1 MRSVALCEMPST
13 GLPVLSNTCSMLR
26 SAARAR
32 SAVSIPYVIS
42 EKAFDKTGKP
52 VLGISHKAT
61 LRILGASLTEAPVR
75 LYRKRWPQDECALNL
90 IELRKD
96 KEPFLRLWNDTAH
109 LGPDP
114 GATTRGGK

>member
-1 MRSVALCEMPST
+1 VYDAWLADPAAVAPPGGETAVQVARRALA
-13 GLPVLSNTCSMLR
+13 GLR
-26 SAARAR
+26 K
-32 SAVSIPYVIS
+32 I
-42 EKAFDKTGKP
+42 EKAFEKAGKP
-52 VLGISHKAT
+52 VLGVAHKAT

-75 LYRKRWPQDECALNL
+75 LYRRRWPQDECALNL
-90 IELRKD
+90 VELRKD